1 MKPGWRSLLFIA
13 ADDNA
18 RLAKVGERGAD
29 AVILDLEDAI
39 PMDRKASA
47 RLALPPTIT
56 RLANDEYALIVRI
69 NSAWRDVAADLAAAV
84 RPGVAAIM
92 MPKVESCARVSVL
105 VEMIAEASQDA
116 GLRSP
121 PGVIALIESPAGIAE
136 LDAIARQPGVIGLAL
151 GSEDFSLALG
161 VPPSTDA
168 LRLPCQHLALTAARN
183 GVMALGLPV
192 SIATINDLEA
202 WNDGLRLAR
211 AIGITGALCIHPR
224 QIAPANMAFM
234 PTQAEAEEAQR
245 VINAWHA
252 SGMTGVIQLDG
263 KMIDRPVVLAAERI
277 LARLS

>member
-116 GLRSP
+116 GLLSP

-161 VPPSTDA
+161 VSPSTDA
-168 LRLPCQHLALTAARN
+168 LRLPCQHLALAAARN

-192 SIATINDLEA
+192 SIATINDLKA
-202 WNDGLRLAR
+202 WNDGLCLAR